1 VVALLA
7 LVTVLVTV
15 LVMVF
20 CSWGA
25 VGVLL
30 LLLVLQ
36 SKAALGMGLTVF
48 RACALMLLGSG
59 TAALTVSWACGAAV
73 AFLGLT
79 LGLVVLMAS

>member
-1 VVALLA
+1 MMRGFYFRVHTVLLHPTGAGGACRTVVALLA

-15 LVMVF
+15 LMMVF

-25 VGVLL
+25 VGVL

-48 RACALMLLGSG
+48 
-59 TAALTVSWACGAAV
+59 
-73 AFLGLT
+73 
-79 LGLVVLMAS
+79 

>member
-1 VVALLA
+1 MALLA

-15 LVMVF
+15 LMMVF

-48 RACALMLLGSG
+48 
-59 TAALTVSWACGAAV
+59 
-73 AFLGLT
+73 
-79 LGLVVLMAS
+79 

>member
-1 VVALLA
+1 MRGFYFRVHTVLLHPTGAGGACRTVVALLA

-48 RACALMLLGSG
+48 
-59 TAALTVSWACGAAV
+59 
-73 AFLGLT
+73 
-79 LGLVVLMAS
+79 